1 MKLSIAAVA
10 AVAVIASTPLAYA
23 AGNSAKSNAPGQ
35 EMRQNGPVPGT
46 TGASGYAPGHL
57 KSSTSTHGA
66 STYAPGH
73 RKLRHHART
82 HRTIRST
89 SGAALKH
96 GKTSASTRDLR

>member
-1 MKLSIAAVA
+1 MKLSIAAIA
-10 AVAVIASTPLAYA
+10 AVAIIASTPLAFA
-23 AGNSAKSNAPGQ
+23 AGNSAKGNAPGQ
-35 EMRQNGPVPGT
+35 EMQQNGPVPGT

-57 KSSTSTHGA
+57 KSATSTHGA

-73 RKLRHHART
+73 RKLRHQART

-96 GKTSASTRDLR
+96 GKTGATTRDMR

>member
-23 AGNSAKSNAPGQ
+23 AGNSAKSNAPGH